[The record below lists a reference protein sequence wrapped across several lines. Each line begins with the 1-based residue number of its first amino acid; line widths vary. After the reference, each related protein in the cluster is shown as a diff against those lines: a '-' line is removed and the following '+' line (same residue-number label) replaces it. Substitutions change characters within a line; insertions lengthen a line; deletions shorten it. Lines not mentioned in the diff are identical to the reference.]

1 MTASQPVA
9 KRSTPECGGR
19 LRDRPGVGRIERPGK
34 PRQKLSVI
42 GQQSRLSGDDRHDVP
57 VCQLAEN
64 GDQLMTDPVAQV
76 GRVSVGRILD
86 GAQLELKAQGVGL
99 GSAQSKNRMSMTQA
113 HRCETI
119 CRRTA
124 EKVEQDGLCLVVG
137 CVAGGGTFRQGS
149 EPGRARP
156 RFEVGPGGDDH
167 LVDDDFDTESR
178 GELVDDMYVL
188 V

>member
-1 MTASQPVA
+1 MT
-9 KRSTPECGGR
+9 
-19 LRDRPGVGRIERPGK
+19 L
-34 PRQKLSVI
+34 
-42 GQQSRLSGDDRHDVP
+42 
-57 VCQLAEN
+57 
-64 GDQLMTDPVAQV
+64 
-76 GRVSVGRILD
+76 
-86 GAQLELKAQGVGL
+86 
-99 GSAQSKNRMSMTQA
+99 A

-124 EKVEQDGLCLVVG
+124 EKIEQDGLCLVVG

-149 EPGRARP
+149 EPRRTRS

-188 V
+188 VGTFAQAMVDVMDDHVTSGGNSKHQEC